1 MPAGYSQP
9 LYILPFDRRASFVS
23 GLFGWTGTLKP
34 EQTAQ
39 VTAFKR
45 VIYDGFTAAVADGV
59 DKAKAGVLVDEHF
72 GADIL
77 RDAKRSS
84 VITCAPP
91 RRAGWTTS
99 SSTSS
104 SSSATTSRATS
115 RPSRR
120 PFARCWCATT
130 RKAMQQ

>member
-1 MPAGYSQP
+1 MPAGYCQP
-9 LYILPFDRRASFVS
+9 LYILPFDYRASFVS

-45 VIYDGFTAAVADGV
+45 VIYDGVPAAVADGV
-59 DKAKAGVLVDEHF
+59 GKAKAGVLVDEHF
-72 GADIL
+72 GADML

-84 VITCAPP
+84 GITCAPP
-91 RRAGWTTS
+91 RRAGWTAS
-99 SSTSS
+99 SST

>member
-1 MPAGYSQP
+1 MPAGYCQP
-9 LYILPFDRRASFVS
+9 LYILPFDYRASFVS

-45 VIYDGFTAAVADGV
+45 VIYDGVPAAVADGV

-72 GADIL
+72 GADML

-84 VITCAPP
+84 GITCAPP
-91 RRAGWTTS
+91 RRAGWTAS
-99 SSTSS
+99 SST

>member
-9 LYILPFDRRASFVS
+9 LYILPFDHRASFVS

-59 DKAKAGVLVDEHF
+59 DKAKAGDLVDEHF

-84 VITCAPP
+84 GITCAPP
-91 RRAGWTTS
+91 RRAGWT
-99 SSTSS
+99 SST